1 MVVSQSP
8 RRNRCSIDTT
18 IGVGD
23 PAGANVTFDG
33 SVTGGGDLSIDA
45 GTGGLVV
52 FNGADAAG
60 QVTLG
65 TLTLTNADS
74 FAIAGNLTLGDLV
87 TTVMDTPSR

>member
-1 MVVSQSP
+1 MVASQLVTAATT
-8 RRNRCSIDTT
+8 NSIDTT
-18 IGVGD
+18 IGAGD

-60 QVTLG
+60 RVTLG
-65 TLTLTNADS
+65 TLTLTNAIPLRLL
-74 FAIAGNLTLGDLV
+74 AT
-87 TTVMDTPSR
+87 